1 MDIHFYG
8 ANRYVTGSCTMI
20 ESGGKR
26 ILVDCGLPQGNDAK
40 TGGLQLP
47 FDAKEIDYLLLT
59 HAHIDHSGRI
69 PLLIKDGFIG
79 VILATSATEEL
90 CSIMLADSA
99 HIQESE
105 AEWQNRKAKRSGQA
119 IIEPLYTIEDA
130 YKSLSYFKTIEYE
143 EKRTLQEGIVV
154 RYQDAGHLL
163 GSATIELW
171 ITENEETRKLVF
183 SGDIGNLDQPLIKDP
198 VYVTEADFVIMES
211 TYGNRNHPPLID
223 KDGKAITSLTRAKE
237 LAAIIQRTFDRGGNV
252 IIPAFS
258 VGRTQELLYLLRII
272 IEEKL
277 CSESIPVFV
286 DSPLSVKATNVFAGN
301 LYGYMDEE
309 TMALVNKGI
318 NPILFDGLT
327 AVVDVDDSI
336 ALNYRKESCV
346 IISSSGMC
354 EAGRIKHHLKHNLWR
369 KECTVIFSGYQAVG
383 TLGRSIYDGARHV
396 TIFGEQID
404 IRCEITELHGT
415 SGHADQD
422 GLIKWLSAFEGEVKR
437 VFVVHGD
444 EEVAPWFASY
454 IQRQLNQSSYAPHF
468 GEHYDLL
475 DLTSIPE
482 AEPITLTELPYM
494 RNLASALETLYR
506 HEEVFNE
513 VVGRI
518 KLAAEHTSDEK
529 RAVRLANATR
539 RLASDLADLAK
550 KWNSD
555 AS

>member
-1 MDIHFYG
+1 MKIHFSG
-8 ANRYVTGSCTMI
+8 ANRYVTGSCTLV
-20 ESGGKR
+20 ESNGKR

-40 TGGLQLP
+40 KGGLQLP
-47 FDAKEIDYLLLT
+47 FDARTIDYLLLT

-69 PLLIKDGFIG
+69 PLLVKDGFTGQI
-79 VILATSATEEL
+79 IATEATEEL

-105 AEWQNRKAKRSGQA
+105 AEWQNRKAKRSGSQ
-119 IIEPLYTIEDA
+119 IIEPLYTISDA
-130 YKSLSYFKTIEYE
+130 FKSLSFFTSIAYE
-143 EKRTLQEGIVV
+143 EQRTISEGITV

-163 GSATIELW
+163 GSASIELW
-171 ITENEETRKLVF
+171 LAEDGVTKKLVF

-198 VYVTEADFVIMES
+198 VYITEADYVIMES

-223 KDGKAITSLTRAKE
+223 PAGNPITSLTRAKE

-277 CSESIPVFV
+277 CSEAIPVFV

-309 TMALVNKGI
+309 TMALVHAGV

-327 AVVDVDDSI
+327 AVVDVEDSI

-369 KECTVIFSGYQAVG
+369 KESTVIFSGYQAAG
-383 TLGRSIYDGARHV
+383 TLGRSIYDGAHHV

-404 IRCEITELHGT
+404 VQCEITELHGT

-422 GLIKWLSAFEGEVKR
+422 GLIRWLSSVNTPIER

-454 IQRQLNQSSYAPHF
+454 VQRTLDVHAYAPYF
-468 GEHYDLL
+468 DEAYDLL
-475 DLTSIPE
+475 DVESIPT
-482 AEPITLTELPYM
+482 AEPITLTEMPYM
-494 RNLASALETLYR
+494 KNLQAALAALLE
-506 HEEVFNE
+506 HEATFNE
-513 VVGRI
+513 VLGRI
-518 KLAAEHTSDEK
+518 KLAAEHTTDEK
-529 RAVRLANATR
+529 RATRLANATS
-539 RLASDLADLAK
+539 RLASDLEDLAK

>member
-1 MDIHFYG
+1 MKIHFYG
-8 ANRYVTGSCTMI
+8 ANRYVTGSCTLV
-20 ESGGKR
+20 ESNGKR

-40 TGGLQLP
+40 KGGLQLP
-47 FDAKEIDYLLLT
+47 FDARTIDYLLLT

-69 PLLIKDGFIG
+69 PLLVKDGFTGQI
-79 VILATSATEEL
+79 IATEATEEL

-105 AEWQNRKAKRSGQA
+105 AEWQNRKAKRSGSQ
-119 IIEPLYTIEDA
+119 IIEPLYTISDA
-130 YKSLSYFKTIEYE
+130 FKSLSFFTSIAYE
-143 EKRTLQEGIVV
+143 EQRTISEGITV

-163 GSATIELW
+163 GSASIELW
-171 ITENEETRKLVF
+171 LAEDGVTKKLVF

-198 VYVTEADFVIMES
+198 VYITEADYVIMES

-223 KDGKAITSLTRAKE
+223 PEGNPITSLTRAKE

-277 CSESIPVFV
+277 CSEAIPVFV

-309 TMALVNKGI
+309 TMALVHTGV

-327 AVVDVDDSI
+327 AVVDVEDSI
-336 ALNYRKESCV
+336 ALNSRKESCV

-369 KECTVIFSGYQAVG
+369 KESTVIFSGYQAAG
-383 TLGRSIYDGARHV
+383 TLGRSIYDGAHHV

-404 IRCEITELHGT
+404 VQCEITELHGT

-422 GLIKWLSAFEGEVKR
+422 GLVRWLSSVSTPVER

-454 IQRQLNQSSYAPHF
+454 VQRTLDVHAYAPHF
-468 GEHYDLL
+468 DEAYDLR
-475 DLTSIPE
+475 DVKSIPT
-482 AEPITLTELPYM
+482 AEPITLTEMPYM
-494 RNLASALETLYR
+494 KNLQAALAALLE
-506 HEEVFNE
+506 HEATFNE
-513 VVGRI
+513 VLGRI
-518 KLAAEHTSDEK
+518 KLAAEHTTDEK
-529 RAVRLANATR
+529 RATRLANATS
-539 RLASDLADLAK
+539 RLASDLEDLAK